1 MSRHERNLL
10 WTDRKLLAGTVTL
23 STRVVLTATATSVA
37 QGSSLTLT
45 ENAASANSSIVP
57 GGEVTFPD
65 GTTTLGPAAPVNGVA
80 TFSVHAG
87 GRLSLDYRI
96 LMATSGLVPSTSAAV
111 TVTHH
116 LVGAPMRKLYLSLI
130 LLLASCAT
138 AQTVT
143 LSASHFGAL
152 APATRNMYW
161 WPVLSN
167 GHPRATKSM
176 ASGRHKTHRSSFRS
190 PSGPRISRCSS
201 VFSVNMQPPVA
212 RDFECPHAMSIP
224 I

>member
-10 WTDRKLLAGTVTL
+10 WTDRRLLAGSV
-23 STRVVLTATATSVA
+23 VYAVLTATATSVA

-57 GGEVTFPD
+57 SGEVTFLD

-87 GRLSLDYRI
+87 GRLSFDYRI
-96 LMATSGLVPSTSAAV
+96 LMATSGLAPSTLAAV
-111 TVTHH
+111 IVTHH

-167 GHPRATKSM
+167 GTPTSYQVDGVGQAQNTPIIIPLSVRSQDLAMLFGILSQHA
-176 ASGRHKTHRSSFRS
+176 ASGS
-190 PSGPRISRCSS
+190 
-201 VFSVNMQPPVA
+201 
-212 RDFECPHAMSIP
+212 RDFECPHAMSTP
-224 I
+224 V